1 MNARDERV
9 EVMDINIIEQLIKD
23 MDNSSL
29 TKLEIEQD
37 GVRICMEKGNPCM
50 QQWMDSKEGHERMIV
65 QNLYANEED
74 GHTSSVQPMSSVNPV
89 TDAKEELV
97 HAQEV
102 SVSYSYITS
111 PMVGTFYEAAGPDQS
126 PYVKVGDYVKKGQTI
141 CIIESMKLM
150 NEIEADVE
158 GEVVAILVSDKNMVE
173 YGQKM
178 FEILPR

>member
-1 MNARDERV
+1 
-9 EVMDINIIEQLIKD
+9 MDIKLIEKLIKD

-37 GVRICMEKGNPCM
+37 GIKICMEKGNPCM
-50 QQWMDSKEGHERMIV
+50 QMGMDFVGLNPRMNV
-65 QNLYANEED
+65 GNQNTNGLAGSE
-74 GHTSSVQPMSSVNPV
+74 SSVKPISPV
-89 TDAKEELV
+89 EVVAAEQEAQVL
-97 HAQEV
+97 AQEK
-102 SVSYSYITS
+102 SSSYNYITS

-158 GEVVAILVSDKNMVE
+158 GEVVAILVSDKSMVE